1 LCEEVPRAAWA
12 AAANRTN
19 NAAPAASR
27 ARKPA
32 TRAAVAVL
40 ALGVLVM
47 SFLIL
52 GRFGALR
59 KGSEV
64 PLEEFLKNL
73 VVQVG
78 AVECA

>member
-1 LCEEVPRAAWA
+1 MACSALCEELPRAGWA

-27 ARKPA
+27 ARKPV

-47 SFLIL
+47 SFLFS
-52 GRFGALR
+52 GG
-59 KGSEV
+59 
-64 PLEEFLKNL
+64 L
-73 VVQVG
+73 VR
-78 AVECA
+78 